1 MHPFIEFWGITI
13 PTYGICCV
21 IGLALA
27 MLLLLYTHKKRGLSR
42 QDAYYCAIFA
52 IIGGFIGAKLMFL
65 IVELPTIIENPSF
78 LKSAILGGF
87 VFYGGL
93 IGGAAG
99 GAIYCRKYKLNMLE
113 VTDAYAAP
121 LTLAQ
126 AIGRVGC
133 FFAGC
138 CYGMESDSPL
148 AITFP
153 GNGLTPGNVSLLP
166 TQLFES
172 AFLLI
177 LTAVLLLIL
186 KKNKKPGIVTAWY
199 FILYSAWRFFI
210 EFYRNDPRGSVG
222 ALSTSQFISL
232 ILFPIG
238 VAMLIW
244 IYSKKKDKP
253 APESDNDKTTEE
265 K

>member
-93 IGGAAG
+93 IGGVAG
-99 GAIYCRKYKLNMLE
+99 GAIYCKKYKLNMLE

-121 LTLAQ
+121 LTIAQ

-148 AITFP
+148 AVTFP
-153 GNGLTPGNVSLLP
+153 GNGSLLP

-186 KKNKKPGIVTAWY
+186 KKSKRPGIVTAWY
-199 FILYSAWRFFI
+199 FILYSVWRFFI

-222 ALSTSQFISL
+222 TLSTSQFISL

-244 IYSKKKDKP
+244 VCSKKKDKP
-253 APESDNDKTTEE
+253 KSGQDSTTQDK
-265 K
+265 